1 MKNSTQKE
9 NADLDRIWG
18 FKDVCVPLLMVWREN
33 ERWRAER
40 DEDRGTIIKSKG
52 KGVIKQWANGARTMS
67 NWRTDKN

>member
-18 FKDVCVPLLMVWREN
+18 FKDACVPLLMVWREN

-40 DEDRGTIIKSKG
+40 DEDRGD
-52 KGVIKQWANGARTMS
+52 NY
-67 NWRTDKN
+67 